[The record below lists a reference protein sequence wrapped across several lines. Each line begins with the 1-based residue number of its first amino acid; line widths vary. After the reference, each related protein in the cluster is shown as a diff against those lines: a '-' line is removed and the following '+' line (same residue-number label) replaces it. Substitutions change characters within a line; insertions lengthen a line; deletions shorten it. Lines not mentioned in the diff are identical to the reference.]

1 MKIFKSDFEKHY
13 ELGLACH
20 NENKFDEAIKELKL
34 ASEIKPNDD
43 GVYFALGNVYNVK
56 GMQKEA
62 LDCYKKSLQLNP
74 NCTKSKYMIK
84 LLSNESAT
92 KSETNKNET
101 MEEISSTYKLGVEC
115 AKKDMFEDAI
125 MAWEKTLKL
134 FPNFAKAYYNIG
146 VANFKLNKID
156 EALRHL
162 NQAKAFDPGYEEIYF
177 CLGIIYY
184 EQNKINE
191 AIKEWEK
198 AKEIN
203 PLNEKIL
210 CNLAVAYF
218 ELEKKSNKSIT
229 ILQEVLKINP
239 SYELAREN
247 LQKLVIH
254 K

>member
-1 MKIFKSDFEKHY
+1 MKLLKSNFEKHY
-13 ELGLACH
+13 KQGLAYH
-20 NENKFDEAIKELKL
+20 NENKFDEAIKEFNL

-43 GVYFALGNVYNVK
+43 SIYFALGNVYNVK
-56 GMQKEA
+56 GLQKEA
-62 LDCYKKSLQLNP
+62 LDCYKKSLQINP

-84 LLSNESAT
+84 LLSNEQGT
-92 KSETNKNET
+92 KSDINKNET
-101 MEEISSTYKLGVEC
+101 MEEIASTYKLGVEC

-146 VANFKLNKID
+146 VANLKLNKID
-156 EALRHL
+156 EAIKHL
-162 NQAKAFDPGYEEIYF
+162 CQAKSFDPGYDEIYL
-177 CLGIIYY
+177 CLGIIYFK
-184 EQNKINE
+184 QNKINE

-198 AKEIN
+198 GKEIN

-218 ELEKKSNKSIT
+218 ELDKKTNKSIA